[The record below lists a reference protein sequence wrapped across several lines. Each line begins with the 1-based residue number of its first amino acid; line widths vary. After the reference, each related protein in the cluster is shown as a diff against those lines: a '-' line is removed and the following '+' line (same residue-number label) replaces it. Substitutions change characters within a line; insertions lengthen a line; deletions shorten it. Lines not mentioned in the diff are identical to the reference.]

1 MNQKLHNVFLLDFY
15 GKLTQLRQ
23 TGVKVI
29 IGAGGLRDSEGRKWN
44 KMVSSP
50 QNRKTFVDSVLKF
63 LQRWHFDGVQ
73 IAWQYP
79 GCKQVS

>member
-1 MNQKLHNVFLLDFY
+1 MSFSDFY

-29 IGAGGLRDSEGRKWN
+29 IGAGGLTDSESRKWGQ
-44 KMVSSP
+44 MVASAE
-50 QNRKTFVDSVLKF
+50 NRKTFVDSVLKF
-63 LQRWHFDGVQ
+63 LQRWNFDGVQ

-79 GCKQVS
+79 GCKQVK